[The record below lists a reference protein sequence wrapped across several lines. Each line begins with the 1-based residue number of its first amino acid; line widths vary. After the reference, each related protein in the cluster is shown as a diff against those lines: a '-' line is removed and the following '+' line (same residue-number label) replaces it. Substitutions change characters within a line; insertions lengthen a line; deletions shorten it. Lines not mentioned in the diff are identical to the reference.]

1 HARLIYADG
10 ALPKLLVEHGDLMAG
25 QADARLGL
33 TDGRLRLL
41 LTRPD
46 LLVVEHGDDL
56 AGLHR
61 IAFPDGD
68 LTNPPG
74 GLRGDGGIV
83 ALDATA
89 HRDHAR
95 RSAGRSEHDTPHG
108 NARETEQQ
116 NRGDHEPAPALT
128 HARRLALG
136 GCAASP

>member
-25 QADARLGL
+25 EADARLGL

-61 IAFPDGD
+61 IAFPHGD
-68 LTNPPG
+68 RANPPG
-74 GLRGDGGIV
+74 GLRGDGGSV

-95 RSAGRSEHDTPHG
+95 RNAGPSERETPHG

-116 NRGDHEPAPALT
+116 DRDGHEPAPALA
-128 HARRLALG
+128 HAPRLARG
-136 GCAASP
+136 R